1 MDNNVKSKLISAME
15 KAGIILTN
23 TSELDDEQF
32 FKKIGNQIKNSSDIG
47 LQGLIQILT
56 LLSSPVSLV
65 VGATGLS
72 FFSYLWG
79 REQQQKFLNNLEQE
93 ITLLRL
99 GIENI
104 EVNYDEFM
112 EEFSAVM
119 EIASKSACEEKR
131 KYLVNAFI
139 NSIVPT
145 SIPFTGKQ
153 TLWRILSQISV
164 EEIQALKVIKD
175 QNEFIVD
182 IKSISKSLNWN
193 EQDTIVICEALSQ
206 LMLIKN
212 ASIGQYDSFNND
224 QIWSITSLGSNFIQW
239 CNEKQSVSVN

>member
-1 MDNNVKSKLISAME
+1 MDNNIKSKLISAME
-15 KAGIILTN
+15 KAGIRLTS
-23 TSELDDEQF
+23 TSELNDEQF
-32 FKKIGNQIKNSSDIG
+32 FKEIWNQIKNSSDIG

-56 LLSSPVSLV
+56 ILAAPTFLV
-65 VGATGLS
+65 AGATGLS
-72 FFSYLWG
+72 FVSYLWG
-79 REQQQKFLNNLEQE
+79 REQQQKFLNNLEEE
-93 ITLLRL
+93 INLLRRD
-99 GIENI
+99 IQNI

-164 EEIQALKVIKD
+164 EEIQTLKVIYH
-175 QNEFIVD
+175 
-182 IKSISKSLNWN
+182 L
-193 EQDTIVICEALSQ
+193 
-206 LMLIKN
+206 
-212 ASIGQYDSFNND
+212 
-224 QIWSITSLGSNFIQW
+224 
-239 CNEKQSVSVN
+239 